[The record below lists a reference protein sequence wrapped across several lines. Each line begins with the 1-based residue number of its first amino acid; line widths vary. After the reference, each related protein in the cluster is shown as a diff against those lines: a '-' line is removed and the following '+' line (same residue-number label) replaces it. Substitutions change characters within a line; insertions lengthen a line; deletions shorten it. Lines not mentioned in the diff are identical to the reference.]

1 MKKMLLASTS
11 SIHGQKFLEYLYEDI
26 KILFSGC
33 KNIIFIPYARPSGIS
48 HFEYTE
54 KVKKVFK
61 ALNLNILDFKK
72 ENIKKQLE
80 ICDGIF
86 AGGGNTFLLLNK
98 LYEFNLIKD
107 LRDKINSGIPY
118 LGTSAGTNICG
129 LSIGTTNDMP
139 IIHVKS
145 FDALGIIELN
155 VNPHYINR
163 SDGIE
168 HMGES
173 RETRINEFHNFNN
186 QLVVGLREGSS
197 LSIEDDN
204 IILKG
209 TKKAVIF
216 KKGSDLFEIQN
227 GFNLKNLIQKDPLL
241 YL

>member
-11 SIHGQKFLEYLYEDI
+11 TIYGQNYLEYLLEDI

-33 KNIIFIPYARPSGIS
+33 KKIIFIPYARPSGIS
-48 HFEYTE
+48 HLEYTN
-54 KVKKVFK
+54 KAKKVFES
-61 ALNLNILDFKK
+61 LNLNILDYTKD
-72 ENIKKQLE
+72 NIKEQLE

-86 AGGGNTFLLLNK
+86 TGGGNTFLLLNK
-98 LYEFNLIKD
+98 LYEFNLIED
-107 LRDKINSGIPY
+107 LRYKINSGIPY

-145 FDALGIIELN
+145 FEALGIIDLN
-155 VNPHYINR
+155 INPHYI
-163 SDGIE
+163 DQIEGIE

-173 RETRINEFHNFNN
+173 RETRINEFHNLND

-197 LSIEDDN
+197 LSVIGND
-204 IILKG
+204 ILLMG

-216 KKGSDLFEIQN
+216 KKGNKLFEIET
-227 GFNLKNLIQKDPLL
+227 GFNLKNLI
-241 YL
+241 